1 MTPHLCIN
9 RKNIEQLNSTLEI
22 EGNKVAKWLNANR
35 LILNLNKTHSMLFTN
50 KLGNLTLRLKI
61 ENIYLEDKVETNFLG
76 VIIDKKL
83 TWKQHI
89 QHISNKISKTIA
101 LLRLLRHIFPKR
113 ILRLIYM
120 SLIYSYLNYCNVI
133 WGGAYDIVLEPL
145 FILQKKAIRLI
156 SNSHYLEHTAPLFKS
171 LKLLNIYQI
180 FKYNCLLLVHKCTQ
194 DNYFPEFKKKLQS
207 SSSFHSHET
216 RNNKQIRVPL
226 EKLKLCQKSYRYISI
241 KSWNDVNLDIR
252 NINSTITFK
261 KKIKILL
268 IESKT

>member
-1 MTPHLCIN
+1 
-9 RKNIEQLNSTLEI
+9 
-22 EGNKVAKWLNANR
+22 
-35 LILNLNKTHSMLFTN
+35 MLFTN
-50 KLGNLTLRLKI
+50 KLGNLTLHLKI
-61 ENIYLEDKVETNFLG
+61 ENIYLENKVETCFLG

-120 SLIYSYLNYCNVI
+120 SLIYSYLNYCNII
-133 WGGAYDIVLEPL
+133 WGGAYDIVLKPL

-180 FKYNCLLLVHKCTQ
+180 FKYNCLLLVHKCTN

-207 SSSFHSHET
+207 SIHSYET
-216 RNNKQIRVPL
+216 RNNNQLRVPL
-226 EKLKLCQKSYRYISI
+226 EKLKLCQKSYKYISI
-241 KSWNDVNLDIR
+241 KLWNDVNEDIR
-252 NINSTITFK
+252 NINFIITFK

-268 IESKT
+268 IESIV

>member
-1 MTPHLCIN
+1 
-9 RKNIEQLNSTLEI
+9 
-22 EGNKVAKWLNANR
+22 
-35 LILNLNKTHSMLFTN
+35 
-50 KLGNLTLRLKI
+50 
-61 ENIYLEDKVETNFLG
+61 
-76 VIIDKKL
+76 
-83 TWKQHI
+83 
-89 QHISNKISKTIA
+89 
-101 LLRLLRHIFPKR
+101 
-113 ILRLIYM
+113 M

-133 WGGAYDIVLEPL
+133 WGGAYDTVLEPL

-207 SSSFHSHET
+207 SSTFHSHKT
-216 RNNKQIRVPL
+216 RNNNQIRVPL

-241 KSWNDVNLDIR
+241 KLWNDVISDIR
-252 NINSTITFK
+252 TINSTITFK
-261 KKIKILL
+261 KKIKMLL

>member
-1 MTPHLCIN
+1 
-9 RKNIEQLNSTLEI
+9 
-22 EGNKVAKWLNANR
+22 
-35 LILNLNKTHSMLFTN
+35 MLFTN
-50 KLGNLTLRLKI
+50 KLGNLTLHLKI
-61 ENIYLEDKVETNFLG
+61 ENIYLENKVETCFLG

-120 SLIYSYLNYCNVI
+120 SLIYSYLNYCNII
-133 WGGAYDIVLEPL
+133 WGGAYDIVLKPL

-180 FKYNCLLLVHKCTQ
+180 FKYNCLLLVHKCTN

-207 SSSFHSHET
+207 SIHSYET
-216 RNNKQIRVPL
+216 RNNNQLRVPL
-226 EKLKLCQKSYRYISI
+226 EKLKLCQKSYKYISI
-241 KSWNDVNLDIR
+241 KLWNDVNEDIR
-252 NINSTITFK
+252 NINFIITFK

-268 IESKT
+268 IESID